1 MSTEGVSADVA
12 AEQFEALMTDDG
24 ALPGDVD
31 YVEPEPKEE
40 PKEEPEVEPEE
51 PETEGEPE
59 VEPESDEDVDPEGD
73 SDDDDTEDE
82 GDEPAVSPIS
92 DDTLVDIEIDGE
104 AYEVNLTELKTGYL
118 RQEEFTK
125 RVTELE
131 QKAAEFQEQV
141 SEREVALQRELEMAQ
156 VILAGDLSKY
166 DNVDWNRLKTE
177 DPASYQQLRL
187 EAIDAK
193 ESLQGLQNRRNQ
205 IQSLHEE
212 AQKIKQAVH
221 VKAQIEL
228 ATKLMPEFK
237 EATFRDGLIKYGK
250 DIGYTEDE
258 LYSMTDARQLLLLN
272 QARLYAEGQ
281 VRRKEAVAKKATKEL
296 PPVVKAGAPK
306 AKGSESKQAIKLASA
321 RFAKDHSVES
331 AAALFEQTVNFD

>member
-40 PKEEPEVEPEE
+40 PEVEPEE

-59 VEPESDEDVDPEGD
+59 VEPEEETEVEPEE
-73 SDDDDTEDE
+73 TEEVEDE
-82 GDEPAVSPIS
+82 GDEPVVSPIS
-92 DDTLVDIEIDGE
+92 DDTLVDIDIDGE
-104 AYEVNLTELKTGYL
+104 AYEVNLTELKSGYL

-131 QKAAEFQEQV
+131 QKASEFQEQV

-177 DPASYQQLRL
+177 DPATYQQLRL

-281 VRRKEAVAKKATKEL
+281 VRRKEAVAKKATKGL

>member
-40 PKEEPEVEPEE
+40 PEVEPEE

-59 VEPESDEDVDPEGD
+59 VEPEEETEVEPEE
-73 SDDDDTEDE
+73 TEEVEDE
-82 GDEPAVSPIS
+82 GDEPVVSPIS
-92 DDTLVDIEIDGE
+92 DDTLVDIDIDGE
-104 AYEVNLTELKTGYL
+104 AYEVNLTELKSGYL

-131 QKAAEFQEQV
+131 QKASEFQEQV

>member
-31 YVEPEPKEE
+31 YVEPEPK
-40 PKEEPEVEPEE
+40 VEPEE
-51 PETEGEPE
+51 PVVEGEPEVETEEETEGEPE
-59 VEPESDEDVDPEGD
+59 VEEESEED
-73 SDDDDTEDE
+73 EDE
-82 GDEPAVSPIS
+82 GEEPSVSPL
-92 DDTLVDIEIDGE
+92 DEDATLVDIEIDGE

-118 RQEEFTK
+118 RQEEYTK

-131 QKAAEFQEQV
+131 QKAAEFQDQV

-166 DNVDWNRLKTE
+166 DQIDWSRLKVE
-177 DPASYQQLRL
+177 DPTNYQKLRL

-193 ESLQGLQNRRNQ
+193 ESLQGLQSRRNQ

-221 VKAQIEL
+221 VKGQIEL

-237 EATFRDGLIKYGK
+237 DAAFRDGLINYGK

-306 AKGSESKQAIKLASA
+306 AKGSEVKQAIKLASA

>member
-1 MSTEGVSADVA
+1 MNPEGVSADVA

-31 YVEPEPKEE
+31 YVEPEPK
-40 PKEEPEVEPEE
+40 VEPEE
-51 PETEGEPE
+51 PVVEGEPE
-59 VEPESDEDVDPEGD
+59 VEPEVEE
-73 SDDDDTEDE
+73 TEDE
-82 GDEPAVSPIS
+82 PEVEEESEEDEDGEDEPTVVPLDEDA
-92 DDTLVDIEIDGE
+92 TLVDIEIDGE

-118 RQEEFTK
+118 RQEEYTK

-131 QKAAEFQEQV
+131 QKAEAFQEQV

-166 DNVDWNRLKTE
+166 DKIDWERLKAE

-237 EATFRDGLIKYGK
+237 EAAFRDGLIKYGK

>member
-1 MSTEGVSADVA
+1 MNPEGVSADVA

-31 YVEPEPKEE
+31 YVEPEPK
-40 PKEEPEVEPEE
+40 VEPEE
-51 PETEGEPE
+51 PVVEGEPE
-59 VEPESDEDVDPEGD
+59 VEPEVEE
-73 SDDDDTEDE
+73 TEDE
-82 GDEPAVSPIS
+82 PEVEEESEENEDEGEEPSVSPL
-92 DDTLVDIEIDGE
+92 DEDATLVDIEIDGE

-166 DNVDWNRLKTE
+166 DKVDWEQLKTD
-177 DPASYQQLRL
+177 DPATYQRLRL

>member
-40 PKEEPEVEPEE
+40 PEVEPEE

-59 VEPESDEDVDPEGD
+59 VEPEEETEVEPEE
-73 SDDDDTEDE
+73 TEEVEDE
-82 GDEPAVSPIS
+82 GDEPVVSPIS
-92 DDTLVDIEIDGE
+92 DDTLVDIDIDGE
-104 AYEVNLTELKTGYL
+104 AYEVNLTELKSGYL

-131 QKAAEFQEQV
+131 QKASEFQEQV

-177 DPASYQQLRL
+177 DPATYQQLRL

>member
-1 MSTEGVSADVA
+1 MNPEGVSADVA

-31 YVEPEPKEE
+31 YVEPEPK
-40 PKEEPEVEPEE
+40 VEPEE
-51 PETEGEPE
+51 PVVEGEPE
-59 VEPESDEDVDPEGD
+59 VEPEVEE
-73 SDDDDTEDE
+73 TEDE
-82 GDEPAVSPIS
+82 PEVEEESEEDEDGEDEPTVVPLDEDA
-92 DDTLVDIEIDGE
+92 TLVDIEIDGE

-131 QKAAEFQEQV
+131 QKASEFQEQV

-166 DNVDWNRLKTE
+166 DKVDWEQLKTD
-177 DPASYQQLRL
+177 DPATYQRLRL

>member
-1 MSTEGVSADVA
+1 MSTEGVSTDVA

-31 YVEPEPKEE
+31 YVEPEPK
-40 PKEEPEVEPEE
+40 VEPEE
-51 PETEGEPE
+51 PVVEGEPE
-59 VEPESDEDVDPEGD
+59 VEPEVEE
-73 SDDDDTEDE
+73 TEDE
-82 GDEPAVSPIS
+82 PEVEEESEENEDEGEEPSVSPL
-92 DDTLVDIEIDGE
+92 DEDATLVDIEIDGE

-118 RQEEFTK
+118 RQEEYTK

-131 QKAAEFQEQV
+131 QKAEAFQEQV

-166 DNVDWNRLKTE
+166 DNVDWERLKTD
-177 DPASYQQLRL
+177 DPATYQRLRL

-212 AQKIKQAVH
+212 AQKIKQSVH

-306 AKGSESKQAIKLASA
+306 AKGSETKQAIKLASA

>member
-31 YVEPEPKEE
+31 YVEPEPK
-40 PKEEPEVEPEE
+40 VEPEE
-51 PETEGEPE
+51 PVVEGEPE
-59 VEPESDEDVDPEGD
+59 VEPEVEE
-73 SDDDDTEDE
+73 TEDE
-82 GDEPAVSPIS
+82 PEVEEESEENEDEGEEPSVSPL
-92 DDTLVDIEIDGE
+92 DEDATLVDIEIDGE

-118 RQEEFTK
+118 RQEEYTK

-131 QKAAEFQEQV
+131 QKAEAFQEQV

-166 DNVDWNRLKTE
+166 DNVDWERLKTD
-177 DPASYQQLRL
+177 DPATYQRLRL

-212 AQKIKQAVH
+212 AQKIKQSVH

>member
-1 MSTEGVSADVA
+1 MSTEGVSADVT

-40 PKEEPEVEPEE
+40 PEVEPEE

-59 VEPESDEDVDPEGD
+59 VEPEEETEVEPEE
-73 SDDDDTEDE
+73 TEEVEDE
-82 GDEPAVSPIS
+82 GDEPVVSPIS
-92 DDTLVDIEIDGE
+92 DDTLVDIDIDGE
-104 AYEVNLTELKTGYL
+104 AYEVNLTELKSGYL

-131 QKAAEFQEQV
+131 QKASEFQEQV

-177 DPASYQQLRL
+177 DPATYQQLRL

>member
-40 PKEEPEVEPEE
+40 PEVEPEE

-59 VEPESDEDVDPEGD
+59 VEPEEETEVEPEE
-73 SDDDDTEDE
+73 TEEVEDE
-82 GDEPAVSPIS
+82 GDEPVVSPIS

-131 QKAAEFQEQV
+131 QKAVEFQEQV
-141 SEREVALQRELEMAQ
+141 SEREVELQRELEMAQ

-166 DNVDWNRLKTE
+166 DQIDWARLKTE
-177 DPASYQQLRL
+177 DPTNYQKLRL

-221 VKAQIEL
+221 VKSQIEL

-237 EATFRDGLIKYGK
+237 DATFRDGLINYGK

>member
-1 MSTEGVSADVA
+1 MNPEGVSADVA

-31 YVEPEPKEE
+31 YVEPEPK
-40 PKEEPEVEPEE
+40 VEPEE
-51 PETEGEPE
+51 PVVEGEPE
-59 VEPESDEDVDPEGD
+59 VEPEVEETEDAPEEAEEV
-73 SDDDDTEDE
+73 EDE
-82 GDEPAVSPIS
+82 GDEPVVSPIS
-92 DDTLVDIEIDGE
+92 DDTLVDIDIDGE
-104 AYEVNLTELKTGYL
+104 AYEVNLTELKSGYL

-131 QKAAEFQEQV
+131 QKASEFQEQV

-166 DNVDWNRLKTE
+166 DKVDWEQLKTD
-177 DPASYQQLRL
+177 DPATYQRLRL

>member
-31 YVEPEPKEE
+31 YVEPEPKVEPEE
-40 PKEEPEVEPEE
+40 PVVEGEPEVEPEE
-51 PETEGEPE
+51 EETEGEPE
-59 VEPESDEDVDPEGD
+59 VEEESEEDEDGEG
-73 SDDDDTEDE
+73 
-82 GDEPAVSPIS
+82 EPAVVPL
-92 DDTLVDIEIDGE
+92 DEDTTLVDIEIDGE

-118 RQEEFTK
+118 RQEEYTK

-131 QKAAEFQEQV
+131 QKAVEYQEQV

-166 DNVDWNRLKTE
+166 DKVDWERLKTD
-177 DPASYQQLRL
+177 DPATYQQLRL

-237 EATFRDGLIKYGK
+237 EAAFRDGLIKYGK

>member
-40 PKEEPEVEPEE
+40 PEVEPEE

-59 VEPESDEDVDPEGD
+59 VEPEEETEVEPEE
-73 SDDDDTEDE
+73 TEEVEDE
-82 GDEPAVSPIS
+82 GDEPVVSPIS
-92 DDTLVDIEIDGE
+92 DDTLVDIDIDGE

-131 QKAAEFQEQV
+131 QKASEFQEQV

-166 DNVDWNRLKTE
+166 DKVDWEQLKTD
-177 DPASYQQLRL
+177 DPATYQRLRL

-212 AQKIKQAVH
+212 AQKIKQSVH

>member
-31 YVEPEPKEE
+31 YVEPEPK
-40 PKEEPEVEPEE
+40 VEPEE
-51 PETEGEPE
+51 PVVEGEPEDEPEEEETEGEPE
-59 VEPESDEDVDPEGD
+59 VEEEESEEDENGEGEPTVTPLDED
-73 SDDDDTEDE
+73 
-82 GDEPAVSPIS
+82 A
-92 DDTLVDIEIDGE
+92 TLVDIEIDGE

-166 DNVDWNRLKTE
+166 DKVDWERLKTD
-177 DPASYQQLRL
+177 DPATYQQLRL

-237 EATFRDGLIKYGK
+237 EAAFRDGLIKYGK

>member
-31 YVEPEPKEE
+31 YVEPEPK
-40 PKEEPEVEPEE
+40 VEPEE
-51 PETEGEPE
+51 PVVEGEPE
-59 VEPESDEDVDPEGD
+59 VEPEEEETEGEPQEEEESEEDEDGEGEPTVTPLD
-73 SDDDDTEDE
+73 ED
-82 GDEPAVSPIS
+82 A
-92 DDTLVDIEIDGE
+92 TLVDIEIDGE

-118 RQEEFTK
+118 RQEEYTK

-131 QKAAEFQEQV
+131 QKAVEYQEQV

-166 DNVDWNRLKTE
+166 DKVDWERLKTD
-177 DPASYQQLRL
+177 DPATYQQLRL

-212 AQKIKQAVH
+212 AQKIKQSVH

-237 EATFRDGLIKYGK
+237 EAAFRDGLIKYGK

>member
-31 YVEPEPKEE
+31 YVEPEPK
-40 PKEEPEVEPEE
+40 VEPEE
-51 PETEGEPE
+51 PVVEGEPE
-59 VEPESDEDVDPEGD
+59 VEPEVEE
-73 SDDDDTEDE
+73 TEDE
-82 GDEPAVSPIS
+82 PEVEEESEEDEDGEDEPTVTPLDEDA
-92 DDTLVDIEIDGE
+92 TLVDIEIDGE

-131 QKAAEFQEQV
+131 QKASEFQEQV

-166 DNVDWNRLKTE
+166 DKVDWEQLKTD
-177 DPASYQQLRL
+177 DPATYQRLRL

>member
-31 YVEPEPKEE
+31 YVEPEPK
-40 PKEEPEVEPEE
+40 VEPEE
-51 PETEGEPE
+51 PVVEGEPE
-59 VEPESDEDVDPEGD
+59 VEPEVEE
-73 SDDDDTEDE
+73 TEDE
-82 GDEPAVSPIS
+82 PEVEEESEEDEDGEDEPTVTPLDEDA
-92 DDTLVDIEIDGE
+92 TLVDIEIDGE

-118 RQEEFTK
+118 RQEEYTK

-131 QKAAEFQEQV
+131 QKAEAFQEQV

-166 DNVDWNRLKTE
+166 DKVDWEQLKTD
-177 DPASYQQLRL
+177 DPATYQRLRL

-306 AKGSESKQAIKLASA
+306 AKGSETKQAIKLASA

>member
-1 MSTEGVSADVA
+1 MSTEGVTADVA
-12 AEQFEALMTDDG
+12 AEQFEALMTDNG

-31 YVEPEPKEE
+31 YVEPEPKV
-40 PKEEPEVEPEE
+40 EPEAEPEE
-51 PETEGEPE
+51 PEVEGEPE
-59 VEPESDEDVDPEGD
+59 VEPEEEPEGEPEEEEVEEEPEEGEPEVVPL
-73 SDDDDTEDE
+73 DDEK
-82 GDEPAVSPIS
+82 
-92 DDTLVDIEIDGE
+92 TLVDIDIDGE
-104 AYEVNLTELKTGYL
+104 TYEVNLTELKSGYL
-118 RQEEFTK
+118 RQEEYTK
-125 RVTELE
+125 RVSELE
-131 QKAAEFQEQV
+131 KKAEEFQDQI

-156 VILAGDLSKY
+156 VILAGDLGKY
-166 DNVDWNRLKTE
+166 DKVDWERLKAE
-177 DPASYQQLRL
+177 DPATYQTLRL

-193 ESLQGLQNRRNQ
+193 DNLTGLQNRRNQ
-205 IQSLHEE
+205 IQALHEE

-281 VRRKEAVAKKATKEL
+281 VRRKDAVAKKATKEL

-306 AKGSESKQAIKLASA
+306 AKGSASKLAIKAASA

>member
-40 PKEEPEVEPEE
+40 PEVEPEE

-59 VEPESDEDVDPEGD
+59 VEPEEETEVEPEE
-73 SDDDDTEDE
+73 TEEVEDE
-82 GDEPAVSPIS
+82 GDEPVVSPIS
-92 DDTLVDIEIDGE
+92 DDTLVDIDIDGE
-104 AYEVNLTELKTGYL
+104 AYEVNLTELKSGYL

-131 QKAAEFQEQV
+131 QKASEFQEQV

-166 DNVDWNRLKTE
+166 DKVDWEQLKTD
-177 DPASYQQLRL
+177 DPATYQRLRL

-221 VKAQIEL
+221 VKSQIEL

-237 EATFRDGLIKYGK
+237 DATFRDGLINYGK

>member
-31 YVEPEPKEE
+31 YVEPEPK
-40 PKEEPEVEPEE
+40 VEPEE
-51 PETEGEPE
+51 PVVEGEPE
-59 VEPESDEDVDPEGD
+59 VEPEVEE
-73 SDDDDTEDE
+73 TEDE
-82 GDEPAVSPIS
+82 PEVEEESEEDEDGEDEPTVTPLDEDA
-92 DDTLVDIEIDGE
+92 TLVDIEIDGE

-131 QKAAEFQEQV
+131 QKASEFQEQV

-166 DNVDWNRLKTE
+166 DKVDWEQLKTD
-177 DPASYQQLRL
+177 DPATYQRLRL

-306 AKGSESKQAIKLASA
+306 AKGSETKQAIKLASA

>member
-1 MSTEGVSADVA
+1 MSIEGVSADAA

-40 PKEEPEVEPEE
+40 PEVEPEE

-59 VEPESDEDVDPEGD
+59 VEPEEETEVEPEEE
-73 SDDDDTEDE
+73 TEEVEDE
-82 GDEPAVSPIS
+82 GDEPVVSPIS

-118 RQEEFTK
+118 RQEEYTK
-125 RVTELE
+125 RVSELE
-131 QKAAEFQEQV
+131 QKAVEFQEQV

-166 DNVDWNRLKTE
+166 DKVDWERLKTE
-177 DPASYQQLRL
+177 DPASYQSLRL

-205 IQSLHEE
+205 IQALHEQ
-212 AQKIKQAVH
+212 AQKIKQDVY
-221 VKAQIEL
+221 VKQQVAL
-228 ATKLMPEFK
+228 ATKLMPEFT
-237 EATFRDGLIKYGK
+237 EAAFRDGLIKYGK

-258 LYSMTDARQLLLLN
+258 LYGMTDARQLLLLN
-272 QARLYAEGQ
+272 QARLYAEAQ

-306 AKGSESKQAIKLASA
+306 AKGSESRQAIKLASA
-321 RFAKDHSVES
+321 RFAKDHSVEA

>member
-1 MSTEGVSADVA
+1 MSTEGVSPEVA

-31 YVEPEPKEE
+31 YVEPEPKED
-40 PKEEPEVEPEE
+40 PVVEPEE
-51 PETEGEPE
+51 PVVEGEPEVDPEAEEGEPE
-59 VEPESDEDVDPEGD
+59 VEEESEEDEDGEGEPTVTPLD
-73 SDDDDTEDE
+73 ED
-82 GDEPAVSPIS
+82 A
-92 DDTLVDIEIDGE
+92 TLVDIEIDGE
-104 AYEVNLTELKTGYL
+104 AYEVNLTELKSGYL

-131 QKAAEFQEQV
+131 QKATEFQEQV

-166 DNVDWNRLKTE
+166 DQIDWNRLKTE
-177 DPASYQQLRL
+177 DPANYQKLRL

-212 AQKIKQAVH
+212 AQKIKQSVH

-237 EATFRDGLIKYGK
+237 DATFRDGLINYGK

-306 AKGSESKQAIKLASA
+306 AKGSESKQAIKLASQ
-321 RFAKDHSVES
+321 RFAKEHSVEA